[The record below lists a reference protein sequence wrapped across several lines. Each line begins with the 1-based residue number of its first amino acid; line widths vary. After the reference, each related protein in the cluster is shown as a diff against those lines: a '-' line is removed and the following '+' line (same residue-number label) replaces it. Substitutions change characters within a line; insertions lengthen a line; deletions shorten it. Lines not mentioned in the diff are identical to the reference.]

1 MKKEYNITGLDC
13 GHCAL
18 TLEKYLQKVDGV
30 ISASINFSTSKLYL
44 EIEDDKVLSTIK
56 NINKTIKQ
64 VNPDVKIS
72 QGHDHSFDSTVS
84 QLDIILYCVG
94 LVLGLII
101 LFVKPIPTWLYF
113 TMLITSLLLMGYKT
127 YFKAIFQSI
136 HLKLDENTLV
146 TISII
151 GACALN
157 ESMEG
162 LMVIALYTL
171 GKMLESRAV
180 NYSRKSISALINTQ
194 PEYAIILKDEREEKV
209 KPEQVEVGDIIVVKP
224 GEKIPVDGVIID
236 GNCNIDKRH
245 LTGESIP
252 VNVSVDDSVPSGS
265 IVLDGVLKIK
275 ATSKYTDSTVSKIL
289 NLVSNATNKK
299 SKTETFISRFSSYYT
314 LGVIILSFVVW
325 GITWAVLGNIN
336 TAIYRGLI
344 FLVVSCPC
352 AFAISVP
359 LSYFSGIGR
368 CSKQGILIKGSN
380 YLDTCASIDEILL
393 DKTGTLT
400 TGEFEVVKVET
411 AQGTKESELFEIVV
425 AGEQNSLHPIA
436 KAICGFY
443 GKNSKCVAKNYHEVA
458 GKGIEFEIK
467 RNKYFV
473 GRSLNSKGYTQ
484 VDVLKSDKLIG
495 SIYLQDKIKSSSYVM
510 VENLK
515 KLNVSSM
522 MLTGDNMS
530 IAKKVCQDIGIDSY
544 HAELMPQD
552 KFNIL
557 EKEKSKGKTVAFVGD
572 GINDAPAL
580 TLSDVG
586 ISMGIMGSQ
595 ATIESSDVV
604 IADDNLKRIPDLIK
618 ISKRTKKI
626 VLENI
631 IFAGVT
637 KLTFLI
643 LGALGI
649 TGMLLAVFADVGV
662 TLLAIL
668 NSLRVLTYKIKN

>member
-84 QLDIILYCVG
+84 KLDIILYCVG

-113 TMLITSLLLMGYKT
+113 TMLIISLLLMGYKT
-127 YFKAIFQSI
+127 YFKAIYQSI

-194 PEYAIILKDEREEKV
+194 PEYAVILKDEKEEKV

-252 VNVSVDDSVPSGS
+252 ISVNVDDSVPSGS

-380 YLDTCASIDEILL
+380 YLDTCAGIDEILL

-411 AQGTKESELFEIVV
+411 TQGTKESELFEIVV

>member
-72 QGHDHSFDSTVS
+72 QGHDHSFDSTAS

-224 GEKIPVDGVIID
+224 GEKIPVDAVIID

-245 LTGESIP
+245 LTGERIP

-411 AQGTKESELFEIVV
+411 TQGTKESELFEIVV

-530 IAKKVCQDIGIDSY
+530 IAKKVCSDIGIDSY

>member
-1 MKKEYNITGLDC
+1 
-13 GHCAL
+13 
-18 TLEKYLQKVDGV
+18 
-30 ISASINFSTSKLYL
+30 
-44 EIEDDKVLSTIK
+44 
-56 NINKTIKQ
+56 
-64 VNPDVKIS
+64 
-72 QGHDHSFDSTVS
+72 
-84 QLDIILYCVG
+84 
-94 LVLGLII
+94 
-101 LFVKPIPTWLYF
+101 
-113 TMLITSLLLMGYKT
+113 MLITSLLLMGYKT

-162 LMVIALYTL
+162 LLVIALYTL

>member
-380 YLDTCASIDEILL
+380 HLDTCASIDEILL

-411 AQGTKESELFEIVV
+411 TQGTKESELFEIVV

-443 GKNSKCVAKNYHEVA
+443 GKNSKFVAKNYHEVA

>member
-72 QGHDHSFDSTVS
+72 QGHDHSFDSTAS

-157 ESMEG
+157 ENMEG

-411 AQGTKESELFEIVV
+411 TQGIKESELFEIVV

>member
-411 AQGTKESELFEIVV
+411 TQGTKESELFEIVV

>member
-72 QGHDHSFDSTVS
+72 QGHDHSFDSTAS

-411 AQGTKESELFEIVV
+411 TQGTKESELFEIVV

-484 VDVLKSDKLIG
+484 VDVLKSYKLIG

-530 IAKKVCQDIGIDSY
+530 IAKKVCSDIGIDSY

>member
-30 ISASINFSTSKLYL
+30 ISANINFSTSKLSL
-44 EIEDDKVLSTIK
+44 EIDDSRVHETLKK
-56 NINKTIKQ
+56 INKTIKQ

-72 QGHDHSFDSTVS
+72 QENTHDEPVKLADV
-84 QLDIILYCVG
+84 ILYAVG
-94 LVLGLII
+94 LVLGLIV
-101 LFVKPIPTWLYF
+101 LVVKAMPTWCYIVL
-113 TMLITSLLLMGYKT
+113 LICSLLAMGYRT
-127 YFKAIFQSI
+127 YIKAVHQAI
-136 HLKLDENTLV
+136 HLRLDENTLV

-151 GACALN
+151 GACALG

-162 LMVIALYTL
+162 MMVIALYTL

-194 PEYAIILKDEREEKV
+194 PEYAVILKDGVEQKV
-209 KPEQVEVGDIIVVKP
+209 KPEQVEINDIIIVKT
-224 GEKIPVDGVIID
+224 GEKIPVDGVVVE
-236 GNCNIDKRH
+236 GSCHIDKRH
-245 LTGESIP
+245 LTGESVP
-252 VNVSVDDSVPSGS
+252 VDVDVNTSVASGS
-265 IVLDGVLKIK
+265 IVLDGVLQIR
-275 ATSKYTDSTVSKIL
+275 ATSVYKDSTVSKIL

-299 SKTETFISRFSSYYT
+299 SKTETFISKFSSYYT

-336 TAIYRGLI
+336 VAIYRGLI

-380 YLDTCASIDEILL
+380 YLDSCAKINKILF

-400 TGEFEVVKVET
+400 TGEFVVSDIEIKGDIKKD
-411 AQGTKESELFEIVV
+411 QLLDIVV

-436 KAICGFY
+436 KAICDFY
-443 GKNSKCVAKNYHEVA
+443 GKKSKLIVKNYKEIA
-458 GKGIEFEIK
+458 GKGIQYDIK
-467 RNKYFV
+467 KDTYTV
-473 GRSLNSKGYTQ
+473 GRSLNSKGFTQ
-484 VDVLKSDKLIG
+484 VDVSKADKLIG
-495 SIYLQDKIKSSSYVM
+495 IIYLQDQVKSNAKDTIAS
-510 VENLK
+510 LK
-515 KLNVSSM
+515 SMGISTM
-522 MLTGDNMS
+522 MLTGDNKT
-530 IAKKVCQDIGIDSY
+530 IAKKVCGEIGIDECS
-544 HAELMPQD
+544 AELMPQA
-552 KFNIL
+552 KFDIL
-557 EKEKSKGKTVAFVGD
+557 EKQKANGKTIAFVGD

-604 IADDNLKRIPDLIK
+604 IADDNLNRIPDLVK
-618 ISKRTKKI
+618 ISKRTRKI
-626 VLENI
+626 VLEDI
-631 IFAGVT
+631 IFAGIT
-637 KLTFLI
+637 KLTFLV

-668 NSLRVLTYKIKN
+668 NSLRVLTYNIKD